1 MLKHVGRVKSTQRK
15 VIVAYRTLPGDAK
28 SCVVV
33 ATENLEAADH
43 DSLIKLV
50 ESNAGQNAYEFA
62 EVMARST
69 LSDGS
74 NMLARF
80 HTTGKMTKVSTDN
93 IEMTPDLSNVIML
106 DKLNQTIAES
116 RGVTVDELALK
127 GPTNTS
133 TTVSQN
139 TEETEPPE
147 TTESNDILTDEQLA
161 ASYRSQADTMFKE
174 AKRLRDEAEKLHP
187 TKKKSVKKSVE
198 TTQP

>member
-1 MLKHVGRVKSTQRK
+1 MLKHVGRVKSTNRK
-15 VIVAYRTLPGDAK
+15 VIVAYRTLPGESN

-33 ATENLEAADH
+33 TTENLEAADH

-74 NMLARF
+74 NMLSRF
-80 HTTGKMTKVSTDN
+80 HTTGKMIKVATNN

-106 DKLNQTIAES
+106 DQLNQTIAES
-116 RGVTVDELALK
+116 RGVTVDDLALK
-127 GPTNTS
+127 GSATTS
-133 TTVSQN
+133 PEESQEVEETVSPQV
-139 TEETEPPE
+139 TQ
-147 TTESNDILTDEQLA
+147 SNDVLTDEQLA

-187 TKKKSVKKSVE
+187 TKKKTVKKSVE
-198 TTQP
+198 KAQA

>member
-33 ATENLEAADH
+33 TTENLEAADH

-127 GPTNTS
+127 GPTNRS

-139 TEETEPPE
+139 TEETVPPE

-198 TTQP
+198 NAQP

>member
-33 ATENLEAADH
+33 TTENLEAADH

-139 TEETEPPE
+139 TEETVPPE

-198 TTQP
+198 NAQP

>member
-33 ATENLEAADH
+33 TTENLEAADH

-127 GPTNTS
+127 GPTNRS

-139 TEETEPPE
+139 TEETVPPE

-187 TKKKSVKKSVE
+187 TKKKTVKKSVE
-198 TTQP
+198 KAQT

>member
-1 MLKHVGRVKSTQRK
+1 MLKHVGRVKSTNRK
-15 VIVAYRTLPGDAK
+15 VIVAYRTLPGESN

-33 ATENLEAADH
+33 TTENLEAADH

-74 NMLARF
+74 NMLSRF
-80 HTTGKMTKVSTDN
+80 HTTGKMIKVATNN

-116 RGVTVDELALK
+116 RGVTVDDLALK
-127 GPTNTS
+127 GSTNTS
-133 TTVSQN
+133 PAVSAN
-139 TEETEPPE
+139 VEETVTPQ
-147 TTESNDILTDEQLA
+147 TAQSNDVLTDEQLA

-174 AKRLRDEAEKLHP
+174 AKRLREEAEKLHP
-187 TKKKSVKKSVE
+187 TKKKSVKKSVVN
-198 TTQP
+198 TQP

>member
-33 ATENLEAADH
+33 TTENLEAADH

-74 NMLARF
+74 NMLSRF

-139 TEETEPPE
+139 TEETVPPE